1 MNMPREEKN
10 KGMDT
15 PPVSARPF
23 IATNA
28 AANKGVG
35 GGGGGGAL
43 RFGTMLSLVSS
54 PGGGEFG
61 G

>member
-1 MNMPREEKN
+1 MPMEEKK
-10 KGMDT
+10 KGMDS
-15 PPVSARPF
+15 PPVCARPF

-28 AANKGVG
+28 AANKGG
-35 GGGGGGAL
+35 GGVGVGGGAL
-43 RFGTMLSLVSS
+43 RVCTMVSLVSS

>member
-1 MNMPREEKN
+1 MPMEEKK
-10 KGMDT
+10 KGMES
-15 PPVSARPF
+15 PPGSARPF

-28 AANKGVG
+28 AANKGG
-35 GGGGGGAL
+35 GGVGGGAL
-43 RFGTMLSLVSS
+43 RVCTMVSLVSS